1 MKTLQSPLLA
11 MTLATAALTLMVQVG
26 GAIAASADKPA
37 DKSAPGTAPQSR
49 MGTMIGDEMAR
60 QQARARANARALDLR
75 EQAARAAQA
84 RLDAALKAQQ
94 PAAPAAAPA
103 ASAPP
108 GTPPAAGAAP
118 GATDPFDSLAR
129 IYQAMKPAKAAPVFE
144 QLDIAVQYRVAR
156 KMRERSAAL
165 LMAAMSPQAAARL
178 SMALAGQRIPA
189 SRPAPPAAANG
200 Q

>member
-94 PAAPAAAPA
+94 PAAPA